1 MRVRNNNS
9 KKLPRFPYAGHARSA
24 RHTAAFVPSTALNAP
39 LNGDATMSA
48 GLLALFA
55 FSPILL
61 AGILLVGLSWPARRA
76 MPLVY
81 LLTAAIG
88 LYVWDMSFNRILA
101 STVQGLVITAGVL
114 WIIFGAILLLN
125 TLKHSGGITAI
136 RAGFATI
143 SPDRRIQAIIIA
155 WMFGCFIEGAS
166 GFGTPAAIAAPL
178 LVAIGFPAM
187 AAVMLGM
194 LVQSTPV
201 SFGAVG
207 TPIIIGIN
215 SGLDSATIG
224 ARLVEQGSS
233 WSSFLQLIT
242 SEVAI
247 IHACIGTVMPLIM
260 VLMLTRF
267 FGKEKSWKAGFEVLP
282 FALFAG
288 LAFTLPYAATGVF
301 LGPEFPSLLGG
312 LIGLAIVTSAA
323 RLGFL
328 MPKTTWD
335 FAPAKDWP
343 SEWVGSVEMKLDSL
357 TVKPMSALRAWLPY
371 VLVGALLMISRVFP
385 EVGAAL
391 KSVILLFPDILG
403 ETGIKADFMPL
414 YLPGGILVAVVIA
427 TFFLHGMKVRELSAA
442 VKESS
447 RVLLG
452 AGFVLLFTVP
462 MVRILINSGVNAADL
477 ASMPITMARYVA
489 DSVGGIYPLLA
500 PSVGALGAF
509 IAGSNTVSNMMLSQ
523 FQFGVAENLG
533 ISAALIVAVQ
543 AIGAAAG
550 NMVAIHN
557 VVAASATVGL
567 LGREGATLRKTIW
580 PTFYYVLFTGLA
592 ALFALHVLGVSDPLL
607 AR

>member
-1 MRVRNNNS
+1 
-9 KKLPRFPYAGHARSA
+9 
-24 RHTAAFVPSTALNAP
+24 
-39 LNGDATMSA
+39 MSS
-48 GLLALFA
+48 GLLALLA

-61 AGILLVGLSWPARRA
+61 AAILLIGLRWPAKRA

-81 LLTAAIG
+81 LLTAGIA
-88 LYVWDMSFNRILA
+88 LTVWDMSVNRVLA
-101 STVQGLVITAGVL
+101 STLQGLVITAGVL

-155 WMFGCFIEGAS
+155 WLFGCFIEGAS

-178 LVAIGFPAM
+178 LVAIGFPAL

-224 ARLVEQGSS
+224 AQLAAQGSS

-247 IHACIGTVMPLIM
+247 IHALVGTVIPLIM

-267 FGKEKSWKAGFEVLP
+267 FGQEKSWKAGFAVLP

-288 LAFTLPYAATGVF
+288 LAFTVPYAITGVF

-312 LIGLAIVTSAA
+312 LIGLAIVTLAA
-323 RLGFL
+323 RAGFL
-328 MPKTTWD
+328 VPKQSWD
-335 FAPAKDWP
+335 FAPANEWP
-343 SEWVGSVEMKLDSL
+343 SEWLGSIEMKLDSL
-357 TVKPMSALRAWLPY
+357 TSKPMSTLRAWLPY
-371 VLVGALLMISRVFP
+371 VLVGLLLVASRVFP
-385 EVGAAL
+385 QVGAAL
-391 KSVILLFPDILG
+391 KSVVLLFPDILG

-427 TFFLHGMKVRELSAA
+427 TFFLHRMKVRELTAA
-442 VKESS
+442 IGEST

-462 MVRILINSGVNAADL
+462 MVRILINSGVNGAEL

-489 DSVGGIYPLLA
+489 DSVGHIYPLFA

-523 FQFGVAENLG
+523 FQFGVANSLG
-533 ISAALIVAVQ
+533 ISSALIVAVQ

-567 LGREGATLRKTIW
+567 LGREGSILRKTVW
-580 PTFYYVLFTGLA
+580 PTLYYVLFTGLI
-592 ALFALHVLGVSDPLL
+592 ALFAIYVLGVSDPLM
-607 AR
+607 AG

>member
-1 MRVRNNNS
+1 
-9 KKLPRFPYAGHARSA
+9 
-24 RHTAAFVPSTALNAP
+24 
-39 LNGDATMSA
+39 MSS
-48 GLLALFA
+48 GLLALTA

-61 AGILLVGLSWPARRA
+61 AAILLIGLRWPARRA

-81 LLTAAIG
+81 LLTAGIG
-88 LYVWDMSFNRILA
+88 LLVWDMSFNRVLA
-101 STVQGLVITAGVL
+101 SSLQGLVITAGVL

-155 WMFGCFIEGAS
+155 WLFGCFIEGAS

-178 LVAIGFPAM
+178 LVAIGFPAL

-207 TPIIIGIN
+207 TPIIIGVN
-215 SGLDSATIG
+215 SGLDTATLG
-224 ARLVEQGSS
+224 GLLDAQGSS
-233 WSSFLQLIT
+233 WAVFLQLIT
-242 SEVAI
+242 SNVAI
-247 IHACIGTVMPLIM
+247 IHALVGTAMPLIM
-260 VLMLTRF
+260 VMMLTRF

-301 LGPEFPSLLGG
+301 LGPEFPSLAGG

-323 RLGFL
+323 RIGFL
-328 MPKTTWD
+328 VPKNTWD
-335 FAPAKDWP
+335 FAPAQDWP
-343 SEWVGSVEMKLDSL
+343 SEWLGSVEMKLDQL
-357 TVKPMSALRAWLPY
+357 TAKPMSSLRAWLPY
-371 VLVGALLMISRVFP
+371 VLVGALLVISRVFP
-385 EVGAAL
+385 EVSGAL
-391 KSVILLFPDILG
+391 KSVLLVFPDILG
-403 ETGIKADFMPL
+403 EAGIKADFMPL
-414 YLPGGILVAVVIA
+414 YLPGGILVAVVLA
-427 TFFLHGMKVRELSAA
+427 TFFLHGMRLRELGAA
-442 VKESS
+442 IGESS
-447 RVLLG
+447 KVLLG

-477 ASMPITMARYVA
+477 PSMPIAMARYVA
-489 DSVGGIYPLLA
+489 DSVGGVYPLLA
-500 PSVGALGAF
+500 PSIGALGAF

-523 FQFGVAENLG
+523 FQYGVAHSLG
-533 ISAALIVAVQ
+533 ISGALIVAVQ

-567 LGREGATLRKTIW
+567 LGREGTTLRKTVW
-580 PTFYYVLFTGLA
+580 PTLYYVFFTGLI
-592 ALFALHVLGVSDPLL
+592 ALIAIYVLGISDSLVVAP
-607 AR
+607 

>member
-1 MRVRNNNS
+1 M
-9 KKLPRFPYAGHARSA
+9 
-24 RHTAAFVPSTALNAP
+24 ST
-39 LNGDATMSA
+39 
-48 GLLALFA
+48 GLLALLA

-61 AGILLVGLSWPARRA
+61 AAVLLVGLRWPAKHA

-81 LLTAAIG
+81 LVTACVG
-88 LYVWDMSFNRILA
+88 LFAWDMSFNRVLA
-101 STVQGLVITAGVL
+101 STVQGLLITLGLL

-155 WMFGCFIEGAS
+155 WLFGCFIEGAS

-187 AAVMLGM
+187 AAVLLGM

-207 TPIIIGIN
+207 TPIIVGVN
-215 SGLDSATIG
+215 TGLDSATIG
-224 ARLVEQGSS
+224 AQLVEQGSS
-233 WSSFLQLIT
+233 WAQFLQLIT

-247 IHACIGTVMPLIM
+247 IHATVGTVMPLVM

-267 FGKEKSWKAGFEVLP
+267 FGSEKSWKAGFEVLP

-288 LAFTLPYAATGVF
+288 LAFTIPYALTGVF
-301 LGPEFPSLLGG
+301 LGPEFPSLAGG

-323 RLGFL
+323 RMGFL
-328 MPKTTWD
+328 LPKTTWD
-335 FAPAKDWP
+335 FAPADKWP
-343 SEWVGSVEMKLDSL
+343 SEWLGTIEMKLDQL
-357 TVKPMSALRAWLPY
+357 TAKPMSALRAWLPY
-371 VLVGALLMISRVFP
+371 MLVGLLLVISRVFP
-385 EVGAAL
+385 EVSAAL
-391 KSVILLFPDILG
+391 KGVMLNFPDLLG
-403 ETGIKADFMPL
+403 ETGVSANFQPL
-414 YLPGGILVAVVIA
+414 YLPGGILVTVVIA
-427 TFFLHGMKVRELSAA
+427 TFFFHGMKLRELGSA

-447 RVLLG
+447 GVLLS

-462 MVRILINSGVNAADL
+462 MVRILINSGVNAAEL
-477 ASMPITMARYVA
+477 SSMPILMARWVA

-509 IAGSNTVSNMMLSQ
+509 IAGSNTVSNMMFSQ
-523 FQFGVAENLG
+523 FQFGVASSLG
-533 ISAALIVAVQ
+533 ISSALIVAVQ

-567 LGREGATLRKTIW
+567 LGREGSILRKTIW
-580 PTFYYVLFTGLA
+580 PTLYYVLFTGLI
-592 ALFALHVLGVSDPLL
+592 ALFAVYVLGVSDPLM
-607 AR
+607 AG

>member
-1 MRVRNNNS
+1 MQ
-9 KKLPRFPYAGHARSA
+9 PG
-24 RHTAAFVPSTALNAP
+24 T
-39 LNGDATMSA
+39 
-48 GLLALFA
+48 LALLA

-61 AGILLVGLSWPARRA
+61 AAILLVGLRWPAKRA

-81 LLTAAIG
+81 LLTAGIG
-88 LYVWDMSFNRILA
+88 LYVWDMSFNRVLA
-101 STVQGLVITAGVL
+101 STVQGLIITIGVL

-155 WMFGCFIEGAS
+155 WLFGCFIEGAS

-178 LVAIGFPAM
+178 LVAIGFPAL
-187 AAVMLGM
+187 AAVLLGM

-207 TPIIIGIN
+207 TPIIIGVN
-215 SGLDSATIG
+215 SGLDTASLG

-233 WSSFLQLIT
+233 WEIFLQQIT
-242 SEVAI
+242 SNVAI
-247 IHACIGTVMPLIM
+247 IHATVGTLMPLIM

-282 FALFAG
+282 FAIFGG
-288 LAFTLPYAATGVF
+288 LAFTLPYVATGVF
-301 LGPEFPSLLGG
+301 LGPEFPSLAGG

-323 RLGFL
+323 RFGFL
-328 MPKTTWD
+328 VPKNTWD
-335 FAPAKDWP
+335 FADAKDWP
-343 SEWVGSVEMKLDSL
+343 SEWLGSVEMKLDSL
-357 TVKPMSALRAWLPY
+357 TQRPMSTLRAWLPY
-371 VLVGALLMISRVFP
+371 VLVGALLVISRVFP

-391 KSVILLFPDILG
+391 KSVVLVFPDLLG
-403 ETGIKADFMPL
+403 EKGIKADFMPL

-427 TFFLHGMKVRELSAA
+427 TFFLHGMKLRELTAA
-442 VKESS
+442 VGESS
-447 RVLLG
+447 KVLLG

-462 MVRILINSGVNAADL
+462 MVRILINSGVNAAEL
-477 ASMPITMARYVA
+477 PSMPIAMAQWVA
-489 DSVGGIYPLLA
+489 DSVGSIYPLLA

-523 FQFGVAENLG
+523 FQFGVAETLG
-533 ISAALIVAVQ
+533 ISGALIVAVQ

-567 LGREGATLRKTIW
+567 LGREGSTLRKTVW
-580 PTFYYVLFTGLA
+580 PTFYYVLFTGLI
-592 ALFALHVLGVSDPLL
+592 ALFAIYVLGVSDPLVV